1 MPKGNHRKSKSKKNR
16 IVGSGKFT
24 LKNAGRSLVK
34 GAKIANRVAST
45 GAFGPQAQTLS
56 RMITGLSSKLK
67 GSGAYSSV
75 PVNCNSLFPHSST
88 QAPPSFSSST
98 TGCVTMVHREYIG
111 DLYSGTGSPSNYTA
125 TTFSINPGL
134 DATFPFL
141 SQIAQ
146 NFDSYKFLGLVFE
159 FKTTSGMVS
168 GSNQSLGTVALAC
181 QYNVYDPPFINKF
194 QLENYEGAISC
205 APYENAILGVECKPS
220 LLVAEHLYTRIGA
233 IQSGTD
239 QRLYDVGT
247 VTVATQGVQSAS
259 SNLGELWVSYHVEL
273 YQPKLFA
280 TLGLGATFFSANC
293 TTGPTGALPFLGMA
307 TDPSS
312 TLGIT
317 LTNNTIFFPLTA
329 PDGIYQCT
337 YIATGATTSLTAFT
351 YGYTNITQ
359 WVDPRS
365 AGSGNLGN
373 SVTASETISVLYVQL
388 ETFGK
393 GLQGSVQ
400 FNSGAIPT
408 SISHALISV
417 IQLPYDL

>member
-1 MPKGNHRKSKSKKNR
+1 
-16 IVGSGKFT
+16 
-24 LKNAGRSLVK
+24 
-34 GAKIANRVAST
+34 
-45 GAFGPQAQTLS
+45 
-56 RMITGLSSKLK
+56 
-67 GSGAYSSV
+67 
-75 PVNCNSLFPHSST
+75 
-88 QAPPSFSSST
+88 
-98 TGCVTMVHREYIG
+98 MVHREYIG

-134 DATFPFL
+134 TATFPFL

-273 YQPKLFA
+273 YQPKLFTA
-280 TLGLGATFFSANC
+280 LGLGSMFFSAHC
-293 TTGPTGALPFLGMA
+293 TSGPTGALPFLGMA
-307 TDPSS
+307 TDPAS

-317 LTNNTIFFPLTA
+317 LTNNTVFFPLTA
-329 PDGIYQCT
+329 PNGIYQIT
-337 YIATGATTSLTAFT
+337 YLVSGASTSLTSFT

-365 AGSGNLGN
+365 GGSGNWGN
-373 SVTASETISVLYVQL
+373 SVTEAYFMSVLYVQL
-388 ETFGK
+388 ETFDK

-400 FNSGAIPT
+400 FNSGAIPNGLT
-408 SISHALISV
+408 NALVSV